1 MEHGDRVVALFRKPI
16 ALPHFMVEQ
25 LLSDESRVRSRQLI
39 MAGEKSEMENAWVVV
54 LNRLEVLSEI
64 L

>member
-1 MEHGDRVVALFRKPI
+1 
-16 ALPHFMVEQ
+16 MVEQ